1 MLSEFAKR
9 GNGKVG
15 LGARTCAPSA
25 PAPHTRSSLLRRS
38 RAPAHRSLPMPQTNS
53 RFFDDLSR
61 LMTDAA
67 GLADGAR
74 REAQTFARTQMERM
88 MAGMDIV
95 SREEFEAVK
104 EMAARARDENEKLA
118 AKDLGA
124 GGEARRD
131 KALIGLAFFH
141 RVLISS
147 ENSVDGR
154 ELTERPGFTMAANQQ
169 GCRAPPG

>member
-1 MLSEFAKR
+1 
-9 GNGKVG
+9 
-15 LGARTCAPSA
+15 
-25 PAPHTRSSLLRRS
+25 
-38 RAPAHRSLPMPQTNS
+38 MPQTNS

-67 GLADGAR
+67 SLADGAR

-118 AKDLGA
+118 ARIAALEA
-124 GGEARRD
+124 RLGEA
-131 KALIGLAFFH
+131 K
-141 RVLISS
+141 
-147 ENSVDGR
+147 
-154 ELTERPGFTMAANQQ
+154 P
-169 GCRAPPG
+169 